1 MKVRAARSSRGEN
14 PLRRC
19 APDSRERANPLS
31 LLPMVAAS
39 SPEGGAGTPS
49 SVTERVAVPLGKVDA
64 NAVSRRKGY
73 FSP

>member
-19 APDSRERANPLS
+19 APDSRERERTLS
-31 LLPMVAAS
+31 V
-39 SPEGGAGTPS
+39 TPDG
-49 SVTERVAVPLGKVDA
+49 VTERVAVPLGKVDA